1 MPIMTSAVNRT
12 NGPLSGPNVRSS
24 RPGDGGRGGGAS
36 LPLLAVEGGGRG
48 GGRATRGDGGR
59 HLPPCMSAQRVC
71 GWNGRSET
79 AKKSPAAF
87 KLELGRASPA

>member
-36 LPLLAVEGGGRG
+36 PPLLAVEGGGRG
-48 GGRATRGDGGR
+48 GGRAARGDGGR
-59 HLPPCMSAQRVC
+59 HRPPCMARTPLVPLSTDLFV
-71 GWNGRSET
+71 GRLKIVEL
-79 AKKSPAAF
+79 KKI
-87 KLELGRASPA
+87 KD

>member
-48 GGRATRGDGGR
+48 GRGDGGR
-59 HLPPCMSAQRVC
+59 HLPPCMSAESLWLERPFR
-71 GWNGRSET
+71 NR
-79 AKKSPAAF
+79 KKEPCSFQA
-87 KLELGRASPA
+87 